1 MVRRIVKVKDTEETK
16 ETKLFGKHF
25 VKIRKETRVEIL
37 RKFFKKKKLT
47 SENIKK
53 GILGNF

>member
-1 MVRRIVKVKDTEETK
+1 MVRRLKIKDTEETK

-25 VKIRKETRVEIL
+25 IKIRKETRVEIL

-47 SENIKK
+47 SDNIRE
-53 GILGNF
+53 GILGNS